1 MFSKAYIYKQGNF
14 SVPLLDLKIKIK
26 ALLGA
31 KGQAYTQPT
40 SWQCLHLEQRDT
52 KINFFNEKDGEKPS
66 RSCRGYLIKEID
78 KPKSGQS
85 V

>member
-1 MFSKAYIYKQGNF
+1 MLSKSYIYKRGKF
-14 SVPLLDLKIKIK
+14 SVPLLDLKMKIK

-31 KGQAYTQPT
+31 KGQASTQPT
-40 SWQCLHLEQRDT
+40 GWQWLHLEQRDPR
-52 KINFFNEKDGEKPS
+52 INFFNEKNGKKPS
-66 RSCRGYLIKEID
+66 KSCRRYLIKEID

>member
-1 MFSKAYIYKQGNF
+1 MLSISYIYNEGNF
-14 SVPLLDLKIKIK
+14 SVPLLDLKTRIK

-40 SWQCLHLEQRDT
+40 GWQWLHLEQRDP